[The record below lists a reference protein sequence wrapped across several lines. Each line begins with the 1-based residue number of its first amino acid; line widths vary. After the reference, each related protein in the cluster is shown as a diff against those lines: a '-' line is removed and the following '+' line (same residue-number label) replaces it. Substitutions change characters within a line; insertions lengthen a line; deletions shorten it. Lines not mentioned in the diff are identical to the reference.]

1 MQNKIFCWSNE
12 ENFFIKNP
20 ILSRKNLIYFRFFL
34 FYEEGR
40 RFNTNWIKHKVLA
53 LLSHNWFHCFVFLK
67 LCSSMIPLCVNKGKH
82 ACVLRLKSDRLQT
95 ATAVCL
101 VESRVLYVGAKESL
115 RNISRSGEKGGPACG
130 WWKVESSMLG
140 YRKACCCSGL
150 IVTRQSAFLPLSSFN
165 TDLDTKCPLLAKGKN
180 AKAD

>member
-1 MQNKIFCWSNE
+1 MNELKDRKPFVQYGKNPLGFFGTVQNKIFCWGNE

-67 LCSSMIPLCVNKGKH
+67 LCSSMIPLCVNK
-82 ACVLRLKSDRLQT
+82 
-95 ATAVCL
+95 
-101 VESRVLYVGAKESL
+101 SRTG
-115 RNISRSGEKGGPACG
+115 
-130 WWKVESSMLG
+130 
-140 YRKACCCSGL
+140 
-150 IVTRQSAFLPLSSFN
+150 N
-165 TDLDTKCPLLAKGKN
+165 THFPFWRERAE
-180 AKAD
+180 